1 MLIQYNKLKYI
12 LLKHYKNVNIQIAIN
27 GIINTT
33 LFLEKAMANDLELKL
48 VFCRLNYPSFYFDLY
63 EKVINQQMD
72 ESRLDTVIKRNEE
85 YREFLKNIYYIMN
98 KKTKIKNIEW
108 ITK

>member
-33 LFLEKAMANDLELKL
+33 LFLENAKIIIDKRKIMFSNGEYQNIIIDLQ
-48 VFCRLNYPSFYFDLY
+48 NAG
-63 EKVINQQMD
+63 
-72 ESRLDTVIKRNEE
+72 
-85 YREFLKNIYYIMN
+85 
-98 KKTKIKNIEW
+98 KIKIINKWHILIKYKEIE
-108 ITK
+108 IEIQQ

>member
-33 LFLEKAMANDLELKL
+33 LFLENAKIIID
-48 VFCRLNYPSFYFDLY
+48 
-63 EKVINQQMD
+63 
-72 ESRLDTVIKRNEE
+72 KRKIMFSNGD
-85 YREFLKNIYYIMN
+85 YKNIIVN
-98 KKTKIKNIEW
+98 LQNVSKIKIINKWHILIKYKEVE
-108 ITK
+108 IDIQQ